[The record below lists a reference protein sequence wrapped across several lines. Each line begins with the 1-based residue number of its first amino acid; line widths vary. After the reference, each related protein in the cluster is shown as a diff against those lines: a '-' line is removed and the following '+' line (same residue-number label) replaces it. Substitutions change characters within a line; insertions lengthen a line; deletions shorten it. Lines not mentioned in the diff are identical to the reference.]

1 MNNPESRFLNTCP
14 VGCNAPLEITA
25 YVLPEGA
32 LLRCSACG
40 QLISQCTE
48 AHYWQSMQEF
58 DDSQGT
64 LPKAGSEG
72 GRLRRSKKFLDQIAI
87 LLGQPPEK
95 IRLLDVGCSSGAFLH
110 AAVKLGF
117 RAEGVEPA
125 PKAAATA
132 QAAGLKVHQGLL
144 QEAGYADGQFDAV
157 TIGFGL
163 RNLPDHRAGLHEMR
177 RVLVPGARL
186 VVLEIAEPR
195 TGLPRLL
202 YLIWFRRAVPLLGRL
217 LRGGGA
223 YRYLSESL
231 RAYPAPARV
240 AELMNEVGL
249 TDVRWRWLPSGM
261 ATLHVGRAPIAAT
274 VSTGGEAAT
283 PPRFARAFRPTATLT
298 PTPT

>member
-144 QEAGYADGQFDAV
+144 QEAGYADGQFDAITLFEV
-157 TIGFGL
+157 IEHLQHPQDLLKECRRIL
-163 RNLPDHRAGLHEMR
+163 RPGGILLVGTGNAGSWSMAAM
-177 RVLVPGARL
+177 GARWEYL
-186 VVLEIAEPR
+186 HIARHGGHVSFFNLGSLASLAQRSGFSVAAVR
-195 TGLPRLL
+195 TRGVRFCEKGDCAKPVYRIAKLAGELL
-202 YLIWFRRAVPLLGRL
+202 NIFAALLNKGHDMAVYLKRI
-217 LRGGGA
+217 
-223 YRYLSESL
+223 
-231 RAYPAPARV
+231 
-240 AELMNEVGL
+240 
-249 TDVRWRWLPSGM
+249 
-261 ATLHVGRAPIAAT
+261 
-274 VSTGGEAAT
+274 
-283 PPRFARAFRPTATLT
+283 
-298 PTPT
+298 

>member
-14 VGCNAPLEITA
+14 VSCNAPLETTA

-48 AHYWQSMQEF
+48 AHYWESMKEF

-72 GRLRRSKKFLDQIAI
+72 GRLRRSKKFLDQIAK

-95 IRLLDVGCSSGAFLH
+95 ICLLDVGCSSGAFLH

-144 QEAGYADGQFDAV
+144 QEAGYADGQFDAITLFEV
-157 TIGFGL
+157 IEHLQHPQDLLQECRRILRPGGILLIGTGNAASWSMAAMGARWEYLSIAKHGGHVSFFSPESIALLGQRAGFGV
-163 RNLPDHRAGLHEMR
+163 A
-177 RVLVPGARL
+177 A
-186 VVLEIAEPR
+186 IR
-195 TGLPRLL
+195 T
-202 YLIWFRRAVPLLGRL
+202 
-217 LRGGGA
+217 RG
-223 YRYLSESL
+223 
-231 RAYPAPARV
+231 
-240 AELMNEVGL
+240 
-249 TDVRWRWLPSGM
+249 VRFCEKGDC
-261 ATLHVGRAPIAAT
+261 
-274 VSTGGEAAT
+274 AT
-283 PPRFARAFRPTATLT
+283 PIHRIAKLAAEFLNIFAALT
-298 PTPT
+298 NKGHDMAVYLKKI

>member
-144 QEAGYADGQFDAV
+144 QEAGYADGQFDAITLFEV
-157 TIGFGL
+157 IEHLQHPQELLQECRRIL
-163 RNLPDHRAGLHEMR
+163 RPGGILLVGTGNAGSWSMAAM
-177 RVLVPGARL
+177 GARWEYLHIARHGGHVSFFNLGSLASLAQRSGFSVAAVRTRGVRFCEKGDCAKPVYRIAKL
-186 VVLEIAEPR
+186 VGE
-195 TGLPRLL
+195 LL
-202 YLIWFRRAVPLLGRL
+202 NIFAALLNKGHDMAVYLKRI
-217 LRGGGA
+217 
-223 YRYLSESL
+223 
-231 RAYPAPARV
+231 
-240 AELMNEVGL
+240 
-249 TDVRWRWLPSGM
+249 
-261 ATLHVGRAPIAAT
+261 
-274 VSTGGEAAT
+274 
-283 PPRFARAFRPTATLT
+283 
-298 PTPT
+298 

>member
-14 VGCNAPLEITA
+14 VGCNAPLETTA

-72 GRLRRSKKFLDQIAI
+72 GRLRRSKKFLDQIAK

-144 QEAGYADGQFDAV
+144 QEAGYADGQFDAITLFEV
-157 TIGFGL
+157 IEHLQHPQDLLKECRRIL
-163 RNLPDHRAGLHEMR
+163 RPGGILLVGTGNAGSWSMAAM
-177 RVLVPGARL
+177 GARWEYL
-186 VVLEIAEPR
+186 HITKHGGHVSFFSLGSLASLAQRSGFSVAAVRTRGVRFCEKGDCAKPVYRIAKLAGEFLNIFAASLNK
-195 TGLPRLL
+195 GHDMAV
-202 YLIWFRRAVPLLGRL
+202 YLKRI
-217 LRGGGA
+217 
-223 YRYLSESL
+223 
-231 RAYPAPARV
+231 
-240 AELMNEVGL
+240 
-249 TDVRWRWLPSGM
+249 
-261 ATLHVGRAPIAAT
+261 
-274 VSTGGEAAT
+274 
-283 PPRFARAFRPTATLT
+283 
-298 PTPT
+298 

>member
-144 QEAGYADGQFDAV
+144 QEASYADGQFDAITLFEV
-157 TIGFGL
+157 IEHLQHPQELLQECRRIL
-163 RNLPDHRAGLHEMR
+163 RPGGILLVGTGNAGSWSMAAM
-177 RVLVPGARL
+177 GARWEYL
-186 VVLEIAEPR
+186 HIARHGGHVSFFNLGSLASLAQRSGFSVAAVR
-195 TGLPRLL
+195 TRGVRFCEKGDCAKPVYRIAKLAGELL
-202 YLIWFRRAVPLLGRL
+202 NIFAALLNKGHDMAVYLKRI
-217 LRGGGA
+217 
-223 YRYLSESL
+223 
-231 RAYPAPARV
+231 
-240 AELMNEVGL
+240 
-249 TDVRWRWLPSGM
+249 
-261 ATLHVGRAPIAAT
+261 
-274 VSTGGEAAT
+274 
-283 PPRFARAFRPTATLT
+283 
-298 PTPT
+298 